1 MPCQQCGSAC
11 QGRRCRGC
19 EQIQRNEKLHGT
31 PGDDVGR
38 DQDRDGETWGIR
50 QQGLGDAEASGQA
63 TLDGGIRKEGGD
75 NDDV

>member
-1 MPCQQCGSAC
+1 VTCELCGSAC

-19 EQIQRNEKLHGT
+19 EQSQINETLHGT

-38 DQDRDGETWGIR
+38 DRDHDDETWKIR

-63 TLDGGIRKEGGD
+63 TLDGGIRTEGGD
-75 NDDV
+75 DGDV